1 MVPKNFIKNLAV
13 DYISCVS
20 ERPTKICDQL
30 HGPLMDWRAERGP
43 EASPAQFPHILAL
56 QSSPKYTVTQLAVHD
71 YTVSQKKHVTTFF
84 AITGTMNVRL

>member
-13 DYISCVS
+13 DYIRCVS

-56 QSSPKYTVTQLAVHD
+56 QSSPKSTVTQALLEVL
-71 YTVSQKKHVTTFF
+71 TT
-84 AITGTMNVRL
+84 N